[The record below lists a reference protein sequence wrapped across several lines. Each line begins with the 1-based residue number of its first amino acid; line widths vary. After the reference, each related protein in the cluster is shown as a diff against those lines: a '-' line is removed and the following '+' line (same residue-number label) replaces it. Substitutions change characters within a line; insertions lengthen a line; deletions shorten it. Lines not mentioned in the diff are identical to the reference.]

1 MRRNLTM
8 TLLGTA
14 ACVVVLTG
22 CQRAAS
28 AAREETDLIPVQVR
42 TPAVVE
48 RQDSVAASGSVEG
61 SETTEVAFQV
71 PGKVARVFVDEG
83 QHVNRGQ
90 LLAELEPTDYRN
102 ALDAASAQKQ
112 VAEARIDL
120 NRWEDEYKRMRFL
133 VERKSLPPNDFQKIE
148 AAYNAARERYQMA
161 VEGTRLEDKNAAMAQ
176 ALAAEA
182 QASEESKR
190 LGDTRLLAPITG
202 NISLRRIDPGQTVA
216 AGAAAFSIVN
226 LNPAKVRVGVPEA
239 EIGKV
244 KRGAKA
250 EVSLPSLAGRS
261 FEGQVE
267 IIGVSAEAASRTYA
281 VKIVV
286 PNPGPVL
293 LSGMVAEARISGP
306 AKERVLTIPGEAIV
320 RDPQGATNVYV
331 YHPERGRV
339 YARRIEVGPPIGDE
353 VEIRSGLNSEEQV
366 VVGGQQK
373 LREGTSVQIAGG
385 AR

>member
-1 MRRNLTM
+1 M
-8 TLLGTA
+8 
-14 ACVVVLTG
+14 
-22 CQRAAS
+22 
-28 AAREETDLIPVQVR
+28 
-42 TPAVVE
+42 
-48 RQDSVAASGSVEG
+48 
-61 SETTEVAFQV
+61 
-71 PGKVARVFVDEG
+71 
-83 QHVNRGQ
+83 
-90 LLAELEPTDYRN
+90 
-102 ALDAASAQKQ
+102 
-112 VAEARIDL
+112 
-120 NRWEDEYKRMRFL
+120 
-133 VERKSLPPNDFQKIE
+133 
-148 AAYNAARERYQMA
+148 
-161 VEGTRLEDKNAAMAQ
+161 
-176 ALAAEA
+176 
-182 QASEESKR
+182 
-190 LGDTRLLAPITG
+190 
-202 NISLRRIDPGQTVA
+202 
-216 AGAAAFSIVN
+216 FSIVN

-293 LSGMVAEARISGP
+293 LSGMVAEARISGR
-306 AKERVLTIPGEAIV
+306 AKKRALTIPGEAIV

-331 YHPERGRV
+331 YYPERGRV
-339 YARRIEVGPPIGDE
+339 YARRIDVGPPIGDE
-353 VEIRSGLNSEEQV
+353 VEIRSGLNGEEQV